1 MCAAI
6 ASRVARRCTA
16 TGSTDWLSTPSLNYR
31 IRYEACVRPI
41 VDIFVGSSAE
51 ILIEGTLRLQPH
63 HQRHSISY
71 ERASRTSFSLLV
83 AFLSPPPWKSLGLS
97 SALHRSSL
105 SGRRVCKVIAA
116 KFSGDL
122 DADQP
127 HQSSTSSCRGRTTA
141 WTARSRASS
150 SRSSASASLC
160 GVRLSACPVCGCR
173 RKASLL
179 QVHVTHDWAGRK

>member
-6 ASRVARRCTA
+6 ACRVSRRCTA

-31 IRYEACVRPI
+31 IRYFKACVRPI

-51 ILIEGTLRLQPH
+51 ILIEGTPRLQPH
-63 HQRHSISY
+63 HQRHYRSY

-83 AFLSPPPWKSLGLS
+83 AFLSPPPWKSPGLL

-105 SGRRVCKVIAA
+105 SGRRVCKVSAA
-116 KFSGDL
+116 KSSGDL

-127 HQSSTSSCRGRTTA
+127 HQSLTSSCLGRTTA

-150 SRSSASASLC
+150 SRSSASAS
-160 GVRLSACPVCGCR
+160 
-173 RKASLL
+173 
-179 QVHVTHDWAGRK
+179 